1 MPPFDP
7 ASYLPRRRSPL
18 DDFLARMGEAGGPY
32 AVPNLAP
39 TLSESPAPGTPD
51 FMGPQAP
58 TTLQNM
64 QGQYNREFI
73 NPPKPTFKQTLLEGI
88 REFAPVAIGG
98 LLGGEAGAA
107 GAAGGVQQANLRQ
120 QQLQEERR
128 KEFARAIEEQKGR
141 EQQLAIQNLQ
151 QQFQQA
157 QQQRAQEAAAGAA
170 TTAFGRQQQ
179 LLTQTGEQ
187 AKGLETLRQQRPDL
201 NLSPADLFMKDPAAY
216 ERMLKL
222 QSQFPKP
229 DTSISE
235 LDLWRQQHPNEP
247 IENFMKAKAQYN
259 PAFLGYPT
267 LAALREAQTGQI
279 KEAAEQRQAYTQE
292 RAQRTINDVD
302 EILPLINNK
311 TAGAGSL
318 LANVPLTGARTLSAK
333 ISTLKSN
340 ITQNELAQMR

>member
-39 TLSESPAPGTPD
+39 TLSESPAPGSSD

-64 QGQYNREFI
+64 QGQYNREFV
-73 NPPKPTFKQTLLEGI
+73 NPPKPTLKQTLLEGI

-141 EQQLAIQNLQ
+141 EQQLEIQGLQ
-151 QQFQQA
+151 QRFQQA
-157 QQQRAQEAAAGAA
+157 QQGRQEEFERQRAQEAADRAENQPRLTRSG
-170 TTAFGRQQQ
+170 TTV
-179 LLTQTGEQ
+179 
-187 AKGLETLRQQRPDL
+187 
-201 NLSPADLFMKDPAAY
+201 
-216 ERMLKL
+216 LK
-222 QSQFPKP
+222 SRKEP
-229 DTSISE
+229 TSIFTA
-235 LDLWRQQHPNEP
+235 P
-247 IENFMKAKAQYN
+247 
-259 PAFLGYPT
+259 
-267 LAALREAQTGQI
+267 
-279 KEAAEQRQAYTQE
+279 KEAAPR
-292 RAQRTINDVD
+292 
-302 EILPLINNK
+302 
-311 TAGAGSL
+311 
-318 LANVPLTGARTLSAK
+318 LAVHEGLYEGKPAVGVIDLDTG
-333 ISTLKSN
+333 
-340 ITQNELAQMR
+340 

>member
-39 TLSESPAPGTPD
+39 TLSESPAPGSSD

-64 QGQYNREFI
+64 QGQYNREFV

-120 QQLQEERR
+120 QALQEERR

-141 EQQLAIQNLQ
+141 EQQLEIQRLQ

-157 QQQRAQEAAAGAA
+157 QQGRQEEFQRQMALEGRAAAAEQPLVVPPGASVL
-170 TTAFGRQQQ
+170 GSK
-179 LLTQTGEQ
+179 
-187 AKGLETLRQQRPDL
+187 KGLEPVFTAPKEVTPRNIDPNSPEGIAARLEFEQKKPKPEGAGEATSVKEYQFDAAQRKAAGQ
-201 NLSPADLFMKDPAAY
+201 PAISYSQFLAMRPAAQ
-216 ERMLKL
+216 LVPSL
-222 QSQFPKP
+222 
-229 DTSISE
+229 IE
-235 LDLWRQQHPNEP
+235 LR
-247 IENFMKAKAQYN
+247 
-259 PAFLGYPT
+259 G
-267 LAALREAQTGQI
+267 
-279 KEAAEQRQAYTQE
+279 
-292 RAQRTINDVD
+292 
-302 EILPLINNK
+302 
-311 TAGAGSL
+311 
-318 LANVPLTGARTLSAK
+318 
-333 ISTLKSN
+333 
-340 ITQNELAQMR
+340 